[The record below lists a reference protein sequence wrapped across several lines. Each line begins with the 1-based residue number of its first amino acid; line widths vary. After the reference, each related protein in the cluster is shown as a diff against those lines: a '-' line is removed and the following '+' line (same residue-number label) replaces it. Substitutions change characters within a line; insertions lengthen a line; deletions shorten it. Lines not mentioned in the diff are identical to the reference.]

1 MSEAAV
7 ACRPNINAQGRARR
21 RSLAWIASVFALVML
36 AIFVDV
42 GAAGAVRTLVALPAM
57 VAAAGFLQARR
68 NTCVALA
75 ATGQREGDSGL
86 ERVTSEESVASRR
99 VAGTILRDTVLVGA
113 VAAAIGVASVLIR

>member
-21 RSLAWIASVFALVML
+21 RALAWIGSSFSMLML
-36 AIFVDV
+36 AIFVEV
-42 GAAGAVRTLVALPAM
+42 GASGAVRTLVALPAM

-75 ATGQREGDSGL
+75 ATGQREGDTGL
-86 ERVTSEESVASRR
+86 ESVTAEESTASRR
-99 VAGTILRDTVLVGA
+99 MAGTIVRDTVLVGLG
-113 VAAAIGVASVLIR
+113 AALIGVASAIIR